1 MQSGMKDRRA
11 PAAGRTAVLQPSK
24 PRHTPSPP
32 SHTRLVG
39 LPPSTAARVLL
50 AKGGPCAPLSPRGP
64 PLRGLTSTG
73 AGMCPGHPK
82 SHPHRGSRS
91 PRSPG
96 QASPFILDFPV
107 LTTLFPSSYLVT
119 CHLPDRG
126 VLLTPLHSA
135 PSPTGFL
142 PWDSPD

>member
-1 MQSGMKDRRA
+1 
-11 PAAGRTAVLQPSK
+11 
-24 PRHTPSPP
+24 
-32 SHTRLVG
+32 
-39 LPPSTAARVLL
+39 
-50 AKGGPCAPLSPRGP
+50 
-64 PLRGLTSTG
+64 
-73 AGMCPGHPK
+73 MCPGHPK
-82 SHPHRGSRS
+82 SHPHQGSRS